1 MGIRYTQSLNVQHFN
16 NRRFHH
22 FVSIWM
28 MILLLFFAKMY
39 LMHEKNENQHKQI
52 YQNISKFYIFYFY
65 VKNLFV
71 FNSSAVLYIGY

>member
-22 FVSIWM
+22 FVSIWI

-39 LMHEKNENQHKQI
+39 SMHEKNEKNENQHKE
-52 YQNISKFYIFYFY
+52 NVLKYF
-65 VKNLFV
+65 
-71 FNSSAVLYIGY
+71 